1 MLISELAGRVYPDLV
16 DYSTQSYFADPR
28 ATPEQN
34 AGRARP
40 GQWVKGLMG
49 LKNATD
55 VFNYSDSW
63 RGELLPSLCIIK
75 LTMTEDLYA
84 IIKEANKTVEAETR
98 DFYAKELRE
107 NGIVIAPSAVEEQ
120 ATANRGPV
128 PLGSW
133 QPTATPAAAAGN
145 GNGNGVPMTLAEAG
159 A

>member
-1 MLISELAGRVYPDLV
+1 LV

-63 RGELLPSLCIIK
+63 RGELPGCWFVIK
-75 LTMTEDLYA
+75 LTMVEDLYA

-107 NGIVIAPSAVEEQ
+107 NGITIAPSAIEEQ
-120 ATANRGPV
+120 ATSNRGPV

-133 QPTATPAAAAGN
+133 QPTATPAAATATAAVAAGN
-145 GNGNGVPMTLAEAG
+145 GNGVRMTLAEAG

>member
-63 RGELLPSLCIIK
+63 RGELLDSLEFTK
-75 LTMTEDLYA
+75 
-84 IIKEANKTVEAETR
+84 AN
-98 DFYAKELRE
+98 DD
-107 NGIVIAPSAVEEQ
+107 
-120 ATANRGPV
+120 RGPICHNQR
-128 PLGSW
+128 S
-133 QPTATPAAAAGN
+133 QQDC
-145 GNGNGVPMTLAEAG
+145 
-159 A
+159 

>member
-1 MLISELAGRVYPDLV
+1 
-16 DYSTQSYFADPR
+16 
-28 ATPEQN
+28 
-34 AGRARP
+34 
-40 GQWVKGLMG
+40 
-49 LKNATD
+49 
-55 VFNYSDSW
+55 
-63 RGELLPSLCIIK
+63 
-75 LTMTEDLYA
+75 MTEDLYA

-133 QPTATPAAAAGN
+133 QPTATPAATAAGN

>member
-1 MLISELAGRVYPDLV
+1 M
-16 DYSTQSYFADPR
+16 YSITR
-28 ATPEQN
+28 I
-34 AGRARP
+34 
-40 GQWVKGLMG
+40 
-49 LKNATD
+49 
-55 VFNYSDSW
+55 
-63 RGELLPSLCIIK
+63 RGEVSSLIR
-75 LTMTEDLYA
+75 LSLQRLMMTEDLYA

-133 QPTATPAAAAGN
+133 QPTAAPAAAPTAGN
-145 GNGNGVPMTLAEAG
+145 GNGKGVPMTLAEAG